1 LQVTQ
6 ERLKDELAMRRTEL
20 EKIDTLED
28 KIKNE
33 LVQLADKSEQLK
45 KNIETYTNVSDR
57 QPGAGWVGGWGRVT
71 SSVCLLG
78 AVAGVQ
84 PL

>member
-1 LQVTQ
+1 VTQ
-6 ERLKDELAMRRTEL
+6 ERLKDELGMRRTEL

-45 KNIETYTNVSDR
+45 KNIETYTHVSMQAAANDNCSGCCCLAATVR
-57 QPGAGWVGGWGRVT
+57 T
-71 SSVCLLG
+71 SWLIKTSLLSG
-78 AVAGVQ
+78 
-84 PL
+84 